1 MRALIT
7 APSRSPPG
15 REKGKNERGKRK
27 LTPCLPGTRTAGKD
41 AAESLLR
48 GTDPP
53 QAAQEPFCCS
63 IAASGAGQQQDKPL
77 IDVRL

>member
-53 QAAQEPFCCS
+53 SNC
-63 IAASGAGQQQDKPL
+63 SGAILLLYCGIRSRAAARQTPN
-77 IDVRL
+77 